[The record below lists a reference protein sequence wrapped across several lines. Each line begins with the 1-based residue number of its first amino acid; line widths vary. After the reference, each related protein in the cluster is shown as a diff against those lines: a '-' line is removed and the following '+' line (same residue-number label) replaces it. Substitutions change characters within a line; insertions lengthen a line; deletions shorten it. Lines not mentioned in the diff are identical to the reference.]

1 MPNKQLWH
9 SIEADVMFSPHYQQ
23 SDRQKK
29 HNINNPRSPRD
40 TNPSS
45 HVMSALLC
53 RTEKLLLLSPL
64 RPVRALS
71 TIVSPN
77 GLARAAIQPG
87 RSAFIR
93 PFSLARSGESGQ
105 GSEKVWNF

>member
-1 MPNKQLWH
+1 
-9 SIEADVMFSPHYQQ
+9 
-23 SDRQKK
+23 
-29 HNINNPRSPRD
+29 
-40 TNPSS
+40 
-45 HVMSALLC
+45 MSAQLC

-105 GSEKVWNF
+105 GSEKVWNFGSPPGQMRGLLLVKRRSRVGRDVKKSHV